1 MAKKQF
7 FLIIDTETTQCDNVA
22 DFGAVVCDRQ
32 GNIFE
37 HCAVLVN
44 DFKNEQLFHNAEL
57 VDNSLWAKNNLQNRR
72 LNYEKM
78 LENGN
83 RTLASVGAINRFLE
97 RVIAKYPQI
106 TLTAYNLPFDI
117 SKCANSGIN
126 LDFFT
131 NRVCLWKLFCGC
143 FAKTKAYKNFVLANH
158 YFGNRTIKTASITY
172 RTNAECASHFLTGV
186 DAVEPHTAFEDIVR
200 HEIFILQAILK
211 KKNWRDLEI
220 GFNYK
225 DYQLKDNFL
234 AN

>member
-7 FLIIDTETTQCDNVA
+7 FLIIDTETTINDNVA

-44 DFKNEQLFHNAEL
+44 DFKNEQLFHDTNL
-57 VDNSLWAKNNLQNRR
+57 VDNSLWAKNNLAKRTFTYETM
-72 LNYEKM
+72 LND
-78 LENGN
+78 GN
-83 RTLASVGAINRFLE
+83 RTLASVGAINKFLQ

-126 LDFFT
+126 LDEFT

-186 DAVEPHTAFEDIVR
+186 NAIEPHTAFEDIVR

-211 KKNWRDLEI
+211 KKNWRDFEI
-220 GFNYK
+220 GYNYN

>member
-7 FLIIDTETTQCDNVA
+7 FLIIDTETTICDNVA

-44 DFKNEQLFHNAEL
+44 DFKNEELFHDKKLA
-57 VDNSLWAKNNLQNRR
+57 DNSLWAKNNLAKRTF
-72 LNYEKM
+72 NYETM
-78 LENGN
+78 LNEGS
-83 RTLASVGAINRFLE
+83 RTLASVGAINKFLE

-117 SKCANSGIN
+117 SKCANSGII
-126 LDFFT
+126 LDEFS

-143 FAKTKAYKNFVLANH
+143 FAKTKAYKNFVLNNH
-158 YFGNRTIKTASITY
+158 YFGNRTAKTASIVY
-172 RTNAECASHFLTGV
+172 RTNAECASHFLTGI
-186 DAVEPHTAFEDIVR
+186 DAIEPHTAYEDIVR

-211 KKNWRDLEI
+211 KKNWRDFEI
-220 GFNYK
+220 GYNYN
-225 DYQLKDNFL
+225 DYQLKNNFL

>member
-7 FLIIDTETTQCDNVA
+7 FLIVDVETTNCDHVA

-37 HCAVLVN
+37 NCAVLVN
-44 DFKNEQLFHNAEL
+44 DFKNEDLFHDSNL
-57 VDNSLWAKNNLQNRR
+57 LDNSLWARNNLQARKTAYNA
-72 LNYEKM
+72 M
-78 LENGN
+78 LENGA
-83 RTLASVGAINRFLE
+83 RTLASVGAINRFLA
-97 RVIAKYPQI
+97 RVIAKYPLI

-126 LDFFT
+126 LDLFT
-131 NRVCLWKLFCGC
+131 NRVCLWKLFCGH
-143 FAKTKAYKNFVLANH
+143 FAKTKAYKKFVLANH
-158 YFGNRTIKTASITY
+158 YFNNRTIKTASITY
-172 RTNAECASHFLTGV
+172 KTNAECASHFLTGIN
-186 DAVEPHTAFEDIVR
+186 AIEPHTAFEDIVK
-200 HEIFILQAILK
+200 HEIYILQAIVK
-211 KKNWRDLEI
+211 RKNWRDFEI